1 MWGWGGSVPA
11 KIAGFAHCGD
21 LLPDARHPSGGRCHG
36 RLRLMYQP
44 HRLNSSRLVLL
55 LQQWT
60 QPQGGSARQDV
71 AEQLSQ
77 WLSTVD
83 AVKLSRALHALESSQ
98 TPAVTTLGRGT
109 VDVRALQ
116 ASLQSTR
123 AELTD
128 LVTAKA
134 APAKPVR
141 ERADNT
147 PVDGPDPEA
156 GADFAVHA
164 ARYLALQKQ
173 MDARLAALRALIRQ
187 SLSMGPEG
195 LRRLALLD
203 AVMDQMLGAREQRL
217 WASLPGHLE
226 RRMAHLRAAHQQQ
239 LEAAGRDDEPQRW
252 ALPGGWLFAFEQDLR
267 ALLLAELQVR
277 LEPLA
282 GLLEAAQSH
291 DSHRPPTTTKTP
303 EPVTGM
309 IE

>member
-1 MWGWGGSVPA
+1 
-11 KIAGFAHCGD
+11 
-21 LLPDARHPSGGRCHG
+21 
-36 RLRLMYQP
+36 MYQH

-55 LQQWT
+55 LQQWA
-60 QPQGGSARQDV
+60 QAHSGPVRLDV

-83 AVKLSRALHALESSQ
+83 AVKLSRALHALEASQ
-98 TPAVTTLGRGT
+98 IPSASVGLGAGA

-116 ASLQSTR
+116 ASLQTAR
-123 AELTD
+123 ADLTD

-134 APAKPVR
+134 APTKPMR

-147 PVDGPDPEA
+147 PVDAPDPEA
-156 GADFAVHA
+156 GADFAAHA

-173 MDARLAALRALIRQ
+173 MDTRLATLRAQVRQ
-187 SLSMGPEG
+187 TLSVGPEG
-195 LRRLALLD
+195 LRRLAMLD
-203 AVMDQMLGAREQRL
+203 AVMEQMLGVREQRL

-226 RRMAHLRAAHQQQ
+226 RRMTHLRAAHQQQ
-239 LEAAGRDDEPQRW
+239 LAAAGRDDEPQRW

-291 DSHRPPTTTKTP
+291 EHHPSTPHRPPKTNMSP
-303 EPVTGM
+303 EQVTGM

>member
-1 MWGWGGSVPA
+1 
-11 KIAGFAHCGD
+11 
-21 LLPDARHPSGGRCHG
+21 
-36 RLRLMYQP
+36 MYQH

-55 LQQWT
+55 LQQWA
-60 QPQGGSARQDV
+60 QAHSGPVRPDV

-83 AVKLSRALHALESSQ
+83 AVKLSRALHALEASQ
-98 TPAVTTLGRGT
+98 IPSASVGLGAGA

-116 ASLQSTR
+116 ASLQTAR
-123 AELTD
+123 ADLTD

-134 APAKPVR
+134 APTKPMR

-147 PVDGPDPEA
+147 PVDAPDPEA
-156 GADFAVHA
+156 GADFAAHA

-173 MDARLAALRALIRQ
+173 MDTRLANLRAQVRQ
-187 SLSMGPEG
+187 SLSVGPEG
-195 LRRLALLD
+195 LRRLAMLD
-203 AVMDQMLGAREQRL
+203 AVMEQMLGVREQRL

-226 RRMAHLRAAHQQQ
+226 RRMTHLRGAHQQQ
-239 LEAAGRDDEPQRW
+239 LAAAGRDDEPQRW

-291 DSHRPPTTTKTP
+291 EHHPSTPHRPPKTNMSP
-303 EPVTGM
+303 EQVTGM

>member
-1 MWGWGGSVPA
+1 
-11 KIAGFAHCGD
+11 
-21 LLPDARHPSGGRCHG
+21 
-36 RLRLMYQP
+36 MYQP
-44 HRLNSSRLVLL
+44 HRLNRSRLVLL

-60 QPQGGSARQDV
+60 QAHRGPARQDM

-83 AVKLSRALHALESSQ
+83 AVKLSRALHALESGSAL
-98 TPAVTTLGRGT
+98 PAPASGRDTGV
-109 VDVRALQ
+109 VDVCALQ
-116 ASLQSTR
+116 ARLQTTR

-128 LVTAKA
+128 MVTVKA
-134 APAKPVR
+134 VPAKPLR

-156 GADFAVHA
+156 AAEFAVHA

-173 MDARLAALRALIRQ
+173 MDGRLASLRAQLRQ
-187 SLSMGPEG
+187 SLSMGPQG
-195 LRRLALLD
+195 LSRLALLD
-203 AVMDQMLGAREQRL
+203 AVMEQMLGAREQRL

-226 RRMAHLRAAHQQQ
+226 RRMSHLRAAHQQQ
-239 LEAAGRDDEPQRW
+239 LEAAGREDEPQRW
-252 ALPGGWLFAFEQDLR
+252 AQPGGWLHVFEQDLR
-267 ALLLAELQVR
+267 SLLLAELQVR

-282 GLLEAAQSH
+282 GLLEAAQSQELSPGTH
-291 DSHRPPTTTKTP
+291 QRDPKTMMTP

>member
-1 MWGWGGSVPA
+1 
-11 KIAGFAHCGD
+11 
-21 LLPDARHPSGGRCHG
+21 
-36 RLRLMYQP
+36 MYQP

-98 TPAVTTLGRGT
+98 TPAVTTLGWGAGA

-116 ASLQSTR
+116 ASLESTR

-134 APAKPVR
+134 ATAKPVR

-156 GADFAVHA
+156 GAAFAVHA

-291 DSHRPPTTTKTP
+291 DSRPRTTHRPPTTMKTP

>member
-1 MWGWGGSVPA
+1 
-11 KIAGFAHCGD
+11 
-21 LLPDARHPSGGRCHG
+21 
-36 RLRLMYQP
+36 MYQP

-60 QPQGGSARQDV
+60 QAHGGPARQDV

-83 AVKLSRALHALESSQ
+83 AVKLSRALHALESSAAL
-98 TPAVTTLGRGT
+98 PAPAGGRGAGA

-134 APAKPVR
+134 APAKPAR

-173 MDARLAALRALIRQ
+173 LDARLAALRALIRQ
-187 SLSMGPEG
+187 SLSTGPEG

-203 AVMDQMLGAREQRL
+203 AVMEQMLGAREQRL

-226 RRMAHLRAAHQQQ
+226 RRMSHLRATHQQQ

-291 DSHRPPTTTKTP
+291 GSHPRTTHRPPTTTKTP

>member
-1 MWGWGGSVPA
+1 
-11 KIAGFAHCGD
+11 
-21 LLPDARHPSGGRCHG
+21 
-36 RLRLMYQP
+36 MYQP

-83 AVKLSRALHALESSQ
+83 AVKLSRALHALESS
-98 TPAVTTLGRGT
+98 
-109 VDVRALQ
+109 
-116 ASLQSTR
+116 LQSTR

-147 PVDGPDPEA
+147 PVDSPDPEA

-187 SLSMGPEG
+187 
-195 LRRLALLD
+195 
-203 AVMDQMLGAREQRL
+203 
-217 WASLPGHLE
+217 
-226 RRMAHLRAAHQQQ
+226 
-239 LEAAGRDDEPQRW
+239 
-252 ALPGGWLFAFEQDLR
+252 
-267 ALLLAELQVR
+267 
-277 LEPLA
+277 
-282 GLLEAAQSH
+282 
-291 DSHRPPTTTKTP
+291 
-303 EPVTGM
+303 
-309 IE
+309 

>member
-1 MWGWGGSVPA
+1 MGWPR
-11 KIAGFAHCGD
+11 
-21 LLPDARHPSGGRCHG
+21 P
-36 RLRLMYQP
+36 MYQH

-55 LQQWT
+55 LQQWA
-60 QPQGGSARQDV
+60 QAHSGPVRLDV

-83 AVKLSRALHALESSQ
+83 AVKLSRALHALEASQ
-98 TPAVTTLGRGT
+98 IPSASVGLGAGA

-116 ASLQSTR
+116 ASLQTAR
-123 AELTD
+123 ADLTD

-134 APAKPVR
+134 APTKPMR

-147 PVDGPDPEA
+147 PVDAPDPEA
-156 GADFAVHA
+156 GADFAAHA

-173 MDARLAALRALIRQ
+173 MDTRLATLRAQVRQ
-187 SLSMGPEG
+187 TLSVGPEG
-195 LRRLALLD
+195 LRRLAMLD
-203 AVMDQMLGAREQRL
+203 AVMEQMLGVREQRL

-226 RRMAHLRAAHQQQ
+226 RRMTHLRGAHQQQ
-239 LEAAGRDDEPQRW
+239 LAAAGRDDEPQRW

-291 DSHRPPTTTKTP
+291 EHHPSTPHRPPKTNMSP
-303 EPVTGM
+303 EQVTGM

>member
-1 MWGWGGSVPA
+1 
-11 KIAGFAHCGD
+11 
-21 LLPDARHPSGGRCHG
+21 
-36 RLRLMYQP
+36 MYQP

-147 PVDGPDPEA
+147 PVDSPDPEA
-156 GADFAVHA
+156 VPRVHSAGALARHRPRRDFHPRGFERRRA
-164 ARYLALQKQ
+164 AGETVPQPRDVGY
-173 MDARLAALRALIRQ
+173 
-187 SLSMGPEG
+187 
-195 LRRLALLD
+195 LD
-203 AVMDQMLGAREQRL
+203 AAGDRG
-217 WASLPGHLE
+217 
-226 RRMAHLRAAHQQQ
+226 
-239 LEAAGRDDEPQRW
+239 EAG
-252 ALPGGWLFAFEQDLR
+252 
-267 ALLLAELQVR
+267 
-277 LEPLA
+277 
-282 GLLEAAQSH
+282 
-291 DSHRPPTTTKTP
+291 
-303 EPVTGM
+303 PVV
-309 IE
+309 

>member
-1 MWGWGGSVPA
+1 
-11 KIAGFAHCGD
+11 
-21 LLPDARHPSGGRCHG
+21 
-36 RLRLMYQP
+36 MYQP

-109 VDVRALQ
+109 VDVRAMQ

-239 LEAAGRDDEPQRW
+239 GESISRSAGRCRAAGC
-252 ALPGGWLFAFEQDLR
+252 LPLSRTCGRCCWPSCRCGWSPLLVCWKRRR
-267 ALLLAELQVR
+267 AMT
-277 LEPLA
+277 PI
-282 GLLEAAQSH
+282 AA
-291 DSHRPPTTTKTP
+291 PPTVP
-303 EPVTGM
+303 PQPRRPRNR
-309 IE
+309 